1 MSLSLGVHVGQQNLP
16 MDDLRALW
24 RKLDGAG
31 VDWISA
37 WDHFYEAPPK
47 GGTQPHF
54 EALATLGALAAETRH
69 ARIGCLV
76 FYVGYRNPALLAK
89 AATTLDHISGGR
101 FELGL
106 GAGWHVWEASAYG
119 YAFPDIGTRLDMLEE
134 AARIIR
140 RMLTEERTTFS
151 GKHFQVDD
159 ASCLPRPVQPRLPI
173 WIGGV
178 GEKRTLKIVADHADG
193 WNAAYLDPAEF
204 ARVNAVLDH
213 WSEDEGRDPASLKR
227 AVNVT
232 FNLALDEAGVKRQRE
247 QLAAEPVVV
256 RVGLTG
262 IDPAVAVQVFEA
274 IVDAVP
280 IGVGKRRIGLRIG
293 ILVLHEEAGQVGG
306 PLSRAR
312 AVGIG
317 DGWVDDLERLDDGQT
332 RVLQGGEL
340 AGELGDDPGLDAAE
354 GETAAL
360 LGGRRCAGPG
370 AAPALGLPDL
380 DRQQALALG
389 RGDGLGLVGRLD
401 GVLDLLVGAP
411 VVSFEL
417 EGRHGVPSAV
427 LSRHSSA
434 ASVSRT
440 ISSMVVTPW
449 KTRLTPD

>member
-1 MSLSLGVHVGQQNLP
+1 MTLSLGVHVGQQNLA
-16 MDDLRALW
+16 MDDMRALW

-54 EALATLGALAAETRH
+54 EALATLGALAAETRR

-159 ASCLPRPVQPRLPI
+159 ASCLPPPLQPRLPI

-213 WSEDEGRDPASLKR
+213 WCEDEGRDPASLKR

-232 FNLALDEAGVKRQRE
+232 FNLALDQAGVKRQRE
-247 QLAAEPVVV
+247 QLAADWGDAAG
-256 RVGLTG
+256 RVAGGALLATPEQAVERLMEYRRAG
-262 IDPAVAVQVFEA
+262 AHEVNVALRAPWDEEALDAYLEQVMPAVRQ
-274 IVDAVP
+274 
-280 IGVGKRRIGLRIG
+280 
-293 ILVLHEEAGQVGG
+293 
-306 PLSRAR
+306 
-312 AVGIG
+312 
-317 DGWVDDLERLDDGQT
+317 
-332 RVLQGGEL
+332 
-340 AGELGDDPGLDAAE
+340 
-354 GETAAL
+354 AAL
-360 LGGRRCAGPG
+360 
-370 AAPALGLPDL
+370 
-380 DRQQALALG
+380 
-389 RGDGLGLVGRLD
+389 
-401 GVLDLLVGAP
+401 
-411 VVSFEL
+411 
-417 EGRHGVPSAV
+417 
-427 LSRHSSA
+427 
-434 ASVSRT
+434 
-440 ISSMVVTPW
+440 
-449 KTRLTPD
+449 